1 MGQPPTPTPDPNPDP
16 SPSPKPKPKPHQAGR
31 EQVWHLEVRWLIC
44 QGHRVEELIKLC
56 LRRAKQAGRA
66 YLLASLPSC

>member
-1 MGQPPTPTPDPNPDP
+1 M
-16 SPSPKPKPKPHQAGR
+16 
-31 EQVWHLEVRWLIC
+31 WHLEVRWLIC

-66 YLLASLPSC
+66 YLLPCLTELLTSIAAAHVT